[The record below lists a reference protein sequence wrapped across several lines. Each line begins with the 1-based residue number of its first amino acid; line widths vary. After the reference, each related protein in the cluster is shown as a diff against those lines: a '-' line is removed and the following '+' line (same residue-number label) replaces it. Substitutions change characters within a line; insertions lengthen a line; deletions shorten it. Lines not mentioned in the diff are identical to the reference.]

1 MSQTRYYGAQL
12 LNVLSY
18 LRQQNIMHRDI
29 KPANI
34 LLNEEGQIILAD
46 FGTAKGN
53 ASGAKSSNSASG
65 TSECSYISGMS
76 NISSVSGISK
86 SNLSSNLIP
95 GYEQL
100 PESFEEIV
108 GSEFYISPEMVTRRE
123 YSYASDYWAL
133 GVIIYQCLT
142 GKVPFKGKT
151 QDDTFDLIKRGVFD
165 MPQDMPQH
173 A

>member
-1 MSQTRYYGAQL
+1 
-12 LNVLSY
+12 
-18 LRQQNIMHRDI
+18 MHRDI

-46 FGTAKGN
+46 FGTAKSNIG
-53 ASGAKSSNSASG
+53 GGKSTNSASG

-86 SNLSSNLIP
+86 SNMSSNLIP
-95 GYEQL
+95 GYEVL
-100 PESFEEIV
+100 PDSFEEIV
-108 GSEFYISPEMVTRRE
+108 GSEFYISPEMVSQRQ

-142 GKVPFKGKT
+142 GQVPFKGKT
-151 QDDTFDLIKRGVFD
+151 QDDTFDQIKRGVFKMPED
-165 MPQDMPQH
+165 MPEEAQDIIRKLLILNPEDRLGS
-173 A
+173 